1 MKKTYYVLFV
11 VAVNL
16 VIWSEEI
23 TAFIEGFNYLIDTA
37 KEYNS
42 YL

>member
-1 MKKTYYVLFV
+1 MKKSWYVLFV

-23 TAFIEGFNYLIDTA
+23 TAFIEGM
-37 KEYNS
+37 K
-42 YL
+42 